1 MSLNQV
7 ELEIE
12 NLQKELMEC
21 SNNRKIEIEKEIKE
35 LEKSY
40 KHLSPYDHVYLAR
53 KKTRPN
59 VKDYIHHL
67 FDDFIELWVELACL
81 TNNLLPLLDI

>member
-7 ELEIE
+7 EVEIE

-53 KKTRPN
+53 S
-59 VKDYIHHL
+59 L
-67 FDDFIELWVELACL
+67 
-81 TNNLLPLLDI
+81 